1 MRRFLAWEQFRL
13 ARLQWH
19 GAVLSQGIANLHL
32 LFLSTY
38 LSPAGPLVAN
48 SYTWLLI
55 LKYAY
60 YLAIHIYC
68 KWSSLLEI
76 RVGCL
81 DDYLRFVFS
90 WRQSCVWLFIFWSF
104 CIQAPSSILL
114 VLLLSLCNRVLF
126 ASLQQTF
133 DDRLS
138 CYVGYPRVNQAY
150 ELHPGAGFLIIIIP
164 IDRSFPSTMIFIPV
178 AIISYSVP
186 GYSDLKHIKKKWC
199 EIYGEGNFCF
209 ALGSKNVESICPSLL
224 EHTVYRAPNPAQIFR
239 FFFQLV

>member
-1 MRRFLAWEQFRL
+1 MRTA
-13 ARLQWH
+13 
-19 GAVLSQGIANLHL
+19 
-32 LFLSTY
+32 
-38 LSPAGPLVAN
+38 
-48 SYTWLLI
+48 
-55 LKYAY
+55 
-60 YLAIHIYC
+60 LAIHIYC

-81 DDYLRFVFS
+81 DEYLSFIFS

-114 VLLLSLCNRVLF
+114 VLLLYLCNRVLF

-138 CYVGYPRVNQAY
+138 CYVGNPRVKQAY
-150 ELHPGAGFLIIIIP
+150 ELYPGAGLLIIIIP

>member
-1 MRRFLAWEQFRL
+1 MRTA
-13 ARLQWH
+13 
-19 GAVLSQGIANLHL
+19 
-32 LFLSTY
+32 
-38 LSPAGPLVAN
+38 
-48 SYTWLLI
+48 
-55 LKYAY
+55 
-60 YLAIHIYC
+60 LAIHIYC

-81 DDYLRFVFS
+81 DEYLSFIFS

-114 VLLLSLCNRVLF
+114 VLLLYLCNRVLF

-164 IDRSFPSTMIFIPV
+164 IDRSYPSTMIFIPV
-178 AIISYSVP
+178 ATISYSLP
-186 GYSDLKHIKKKWC
+186 GYSDLKHPLKRNGVKYMVKETFVFAFGSKSWIYLPQPTWAYSLQSPPPGSDFRIFFFKLYKDSWQTWVPSLFSYGGLLSDFLSHLKKWVKLIKI
-199 EIYGEGNFCF
+199 E
-209 ALGSKNVESICPSLL
+209 A
-224 EHTVYRAPNPAQIFR
+224 EHEHLYT
-239 FFFQLV
+239 